1 MAFTIK
7 TWVDRLAE
15 FPNRRRLEPTGIENT
30 YDVVRAEGNV
40 AAEGDKF
47 DAATMND
54 LEQRIAAGFSDT
66 VQGATIGGEAV
77 PKNDGVLDFP
87 MPTAAQVGAL
97 PAALKDVSGTITDF
111 CQLITPGRYRMMN
124 ATANCPPG
132 CTSGDNDYIVHVDN
146 PVTVP
151 ANGYVIQMVYDIRSL
166 SIWIHKC
173 INGTWYWQKPDAN
186 SANFASGTVA
196 LTTPALRNTVI
207 SNVEPSGGSDGD
219 TWDMY

>member
-1 MAFTIK
+1 MPSANK
-7 TWVDRLAE
+7 TQNYKLNQWQGNEYPKRADFVEDNQIIDTELKKAE
-15 FPNRRRLEPTGIENT
+15 EHRNT
-30 YDVVRAEGNV
+30 TNNPHKV
-40 AAEGDKF
+40 
-47 DAATMND
+47 
-54 LEQRIAAGFSDT
+54 
-66 VQGATIGGEAV
+66 
-77 PKNDGVLDFP
+77 
-87 MPTAAQVGAL
+87 TAAQVGAL